1 MFWFLPLPSH
11 AQDVPPNVILLLDN
25 SESMQDFPQYLP
37 EVFTPGYYPTPS
49 NPAPGDLGGVG
60 SAGMAINT
68 GCSDPALV
76 SAMSWFDANSSDPA
90 KNGSVVYD
98 SDPDLASPFFNPNAF
113 YFTRGRRIAWMVK
126 EYPSS
131 LSLDTRQLDYSY
143 GDALNACYSQVG
155 WDIEDYPFPYSDSS
169 LIAECVSCLNTKG
182 WWRGPMVNPATVSYQ
197 HGPVREPGEPQIPP
211 EAYRKW
217 VVSGRV
223 LNVRP
228 PKFVIAR
235 KVIKDVIK
243 SVTHTRLGVA
253 TFGRDHGWFDPPE
266 LLAPLRPT
274 CEQSH
279 PTFDETAMDRPG
291 LMKAVNNMQYRNNE
305 RSIGEALFG
314 LGGYYSSQQMDG
326 KWEKWFKQPLSP
338 GYFGW
343 PGCCNGGTYDDPY
356 TGKVGL
362 YWGMAPDEWLKQPR
376 SDPSTGAY
384 LPGQPWEEPW
394 AQRRSTCFRFQT
406 NAVIVVSGGT
416 PRSDNTV
423 PITKMMEL
431 LMYYQRRHDDGSLLR
446 FDPVYPEVNP
456 DVGGVNYCDL
466 VGSTKE
472 ACDYTE
478 YNWPTG
484 LGVGNKN
491 FMDDVAFFLSHMDLR
506 DDMPAIQTMRTFVVG
521 YGDSSPMLQSI
532 ALAGK
537 GSFFRADSTT
547 ELRDAILY
555 AIGQSH
561 TSTSS
566 AP

>member
-1 MFWFLPLPSH
+1 M
-11 AQDVPPNVILLLDN
+11 
-25 SESMQDFPQYLP
+25 
-37 EVFTPGYYPTPS
+37 
-49 NPAPGDLGGVG
+49 
-60 SAGMAINT
+60 
-68 GCSDPALV
+68 
-76 SAMSWFDANSSDPA
+76 

-98 SDPDLASPFFNPNAF
+98 SDPDLVSPFFDPGRF
-113 YFTRGRRIAWMVK
+113 YHTRGRRIAWQVK
-126 EYPSS
+126 ESPYS
-131 LSLDTRQLDYSY
+131 LHPNFDLNSIK
-143 GDALNACYSQVG
+143 GDALVACYDSVR
-155 WDIEDYPFPYSDSS
+155 WDIDDYPYPYSNSS
-169 LIAECVSCLNTKG
+169 LMAECMSCLNTKG
-182 WWRGPMVNPATVSYQ
+182 WWRGPMVIATTVSHQ
-197 HGPVREPGEPQIPP
+197 DGPFPEPGEPPLPP
-211 EAYRKW
+211 EAYRRW

-228 PKFVIAR
+228 PRFVIAR
-235 KVIKDVIK
+235 KVIKDVIS
-243 SVTHTRLGVA
+243 SVTHVRLGVA

-266 LLAPLRPT
+266 LLAPLAPT

-291 LMKAVNNMQYRNNE
+291 LKKAVNRVQFRNNE

-314 LGGYYSSQQMDG
+314 LGGYFSSQRMDL
-326 KWEKWFKQPLSP
+326 KWENWFKQPLNP

-356 TGKVGL
+356 TGKEGI
-362 YWGMAPDEWLKQPR
+362 YWGVAYNEWLMPPFT
-376 SDPSTGAY
+376 DPSTGAY
-384 LPGQPWEEPW
+384 MPGQPWEEPW
-394 AQRRSTCFRFQT
+394 AQRRSTCFASQT

-423 PITKMMEL
+423 PITRMMEI
-431 LMYYQRRHDDGSLLR
+431 LMARGVRHDDGSWLR
-446 FDPVYPEVNP
+446 FDPAYPETNP
-456 DVGGVNYCDL
+456 DVGGVNYCDR
-466 VGSTKE
+466 VGSTKA

-491 FMDDVAFFLSHMDLR
+491 FMDDVSFFLSHVDLR
-506 DDMPAIQTMRTFVVG
+506 DDMPGDQTMRTFVVG

-537 GSFFRADSTT
+537 GSFFRADNVS

-555 AIGQSH
+555 AIAQSR